1 MKRILSRV
9 LLLFMAVGLPVSLW
23 PAQLS
28 DSDAKIRAREWLN
41 AGVQA
46 FKQGNFDKAI
56 EDFKQAE
63 ILDPSLLNAR
73 LYLATAYASQFIPG
87 APDEKNLQLGEQA
100 VEEFKQV
107 LDRDPNNLSGIDGIG
122 AILFSLAGTPF
133 DPVKFEESKS
143 YHQKHILLKPEDPVP
158 YYWVGVIDW
167 TIAYHA
173 NKSLRQEYNKSGG
186 TKIKDI
192 DPMPPEL
199 SQQLREQQGATVDEG
214 IENLKK
220 AIELQAEYDDAMAYL
235 NLLYR
240 QKADTEPTP
249 ELRQADVRAADDL
262 VDQALAIKKKK
273 IDRNAPQ

>member
-63 ILDPSLLNAR
+63 ILDPSLLKAR